1 MYQGSTFTN
10 TANWLNSNYH
20 DLVQEIGKPL
30 AEKDTIY
37 QSYIQVNGNIYSS
50 DNFSTTVGVYSVEE
64 GKKYHVQYVTGN
76 EYTRPYAFYDTNGSV
91 LSDDNTFPE
100 IPSGSDNG
108 ISVNT
113 VIVTPAKA
121 TTLKITYNNTVP
133 VVIVE
138 CTERFLRKVELSG
151 IENKIDEIDKTISG
165 DSGLSETIEFT
176 TTYQQIE
183 LSFTIPKGCVIHLSG
198 DVNQITCRTNSA
210 DETYQ
215 TVTNGIVADRDINYV
230 KNSTSLGVV
239 TIGFDNKASGLLERV
254 SALEHFTN
262 GLNLSETIEF
272 TATYQQKELS
282 FTIPK
287 GCVIH
292 LSGDVTQITCRTNS
306 TDETYQTVTNG
317 IVADRDINYVRS
329 GNTYGSVTISIVERS
344 IPETLQTI
352 QEILGYTET
361 SLAEQ
366 ETLAQSYIHLT
377 SGAIASSGTPST
389 TVGVYEI
396 PTEISALAISMCTAN
411 QYTRPYAFYDVN
423 GSVLSDNNTF
433 PEITGNGIVVS
444 SINLIIP
451 ENAVTFKITYNNTHS
466 HTVNFITKNFV
477 TEAQLQAL
485 SNRVDELEQSINA
498 SKEGTGIAY
507 RISSKFMLRPLKI
520 LGVGNSWTNNA
531 TAYLG
536 NILSGLGVKVEINVS
551 YAGGATLQ
559 SYWNNI
565 KNNAAA
571 YQFRKWREGQGW
583 IEPDTNSTYKD
594 ILLADDWDI
603 LTHQQQSGNGGNYPS
618 FQPYLHDIINWEKN
632 LVKVMPLFF
641 MHATWAYPNG
651 YDYEQFETL
660 YGSDTDTMYNAIL
673 EAYNQ
678 AMVDEGV
685 DNVMPS
691 APMIQQVR
699 TLGIPDIDTAD
710 GGSHLNINGQFTVA
724 CVWAEMLLRNYFDQS
739 VTSDL
744 SILNSTYKPSAL
756 SDENAMTIRKLAK
769 EIVENVRTYF
779 PMQKL

>member
-1 MYQGSTFTN
+1 MNEASKPEMWVYQGSTFTN
-10 TANWLNSNYH
+10 AANWLNSNYH

-37 QSYIQVNGNIYSS
+37 QSYIQANGNIGSS
-50 DNFSTTVGVYSVEE
+50 GNFSTTVGVYDVEE

-76 EYTRPYAFYDTNGSV
+76 EYTRPYAFYDTNDSV

-113 VIVTPAKA
+113 VIVTPSKA
-121 TTLKITYNNTVP
+121 TTLKITYNNTVS

-151 IENKIDEIDKTISG
+151 IENKINEINKTISG

-176 TTYQQIE
+176 ATYQQKE
-183 LSFTIPKGCVIHLSG
+183 LSFTIPKGSVIHLSG

-215 TVTNGIVADRDINYV
+215 TVTNGTVADRDINYV
-230 KNSTSLGVV
+230 KSGATFGTATVGYEVEGLKGLADEVEGLKN
-239 TIGFDNKASGLLERV
+239 TIGYSESLL
-254 SALEHFTN
+254 S
-262 GLNLSETIEF
+262 
-272 TATYQQKELS
+272 
-282 FTIPK
+282 
-287 GCVIH
+287 
-292 LSGDVTQITCRTNS
+292 
-306 TDETYQTVTNG
+306 
-317 IVADRDINYVRS
+317 VR
-329 GNTYGSVTISIVERS
+329 
-344 IPETLQTI
+344 ETLT
-352 QEILGYTET
+352 
-361 SLAEQ
+361 
-366 ETLAQSYIHLT
+366 QSYIMAD
-377 SGAIASSGTPST
+377 GNIKESGTPTT
-389 TVGVYEI
+389 TVDSYEI
-396 PTEISALAISMCTAN
+396 EDGILKVSYKTGN
-411 QYTRPYAFYDVN
+411 KYTKPYCFYNSSGGV
-423 GSVLSDNNTF
+423 VSDNNEF
-433 PEITGNGIVVS
+433 PEITTDGILVSNIELVV
-444 SINLIIP
+444 P
-451 ENAVTFKITYNNTHS
+451 EGATILKITYDNTIEHS
-466 HTVNFITKNFV
+466 VSKVSKNFISK
-477 TEAQLQAL
+477 TEFSAL
-485 SNRVDELEQSINA
+485 SEKVDSLEQSINSA
-498 SKEGTGIAY
+498 KEGSGIAY
-507 RISSKFMLRPLKI
+507 RVSSKFRLRPLKI

-531 TAYLG
+531 TVYLG
-536 NILSGLGVKVEINVS
+536 QILSGLGIKVEINVS

-565 KNNAAA
+565 KNNTAA
-571 YQFRKWREGQGW
+571 YEFRKWREGQGW
-583 IEPDTNSTYKD
+583 IEPDANSTYKD

-618 FQPYLHDIINWEKN
+618 FQPYLHDIINWEKS

-651 YDYEQFETL
+651 YDNEQFETL
-660 YGSDTDTMYNAIL
+660 YGSDTTTMYNAIL
-673 EAYNQ
+673 DAYNQ
-678 AMVDEGV
+678 AMVDENI

-691 APMIQQVR
+691 VPMIQQVR

-710 GGSHLNINGQFTVA
+710 GGSHLSTNGQFAAA